1 MTSQE
6 RQEIVCVLL
15 DRISVDGQDNSEQVN
30 VTRHWTGDVTSQH
43 RVIRSVDRS
52 TQLSTF
58 LQLLARIDT
67 LRRDGVSVA

>member
-15 DRISVDGQDNSEQVN
+15 DRISVDVQDNSEQVN
-30 VTRHWTGDVTSQH
+30 VTRHWTGDMTSQH

-52 TQLSTF
+52 TQLSTS
-58 LQLLARIDT
+58 LHLLSRIDT